1 MSGQRHRPQS
11 GFTLID
17 TLMGSVIA
25 TLLVAAFFTLQVSVT
40 RGVGAINQH
49 ATYQTTLIQ
58 ATNRMQQD
66 VLAATQALQ
75 SWNGIT
81 PQQNDNDPPV
91 AGAVARWILEVPEMN
106 GWTSAPLAHV
116 VYEYLGAS
124 QNPPQNQ
131 LRRLYYAP
139 GVTPPANPTTNEVV
153 ANSVRALGFRACTET
168 GGAAVFTQCVEIYLE
183 TRLAQPVLAAGTV
196 AGTTIPTATR
206 RVRVAYRNSP

>member
-1 MSGQRHRPQS
+1 MSGQPHRPPS
-11 GFTLID
+11 GFTLVD

-25 TLLVAAFFTLQVSVT
+25 TLLLAAFFTVQGSVT

-66 VLAATQALQ
+66 VLTATQALA
-75 SWNGIT
+75 SWNGLT
-81 PQQNDNDPPV
+81 TQQNSSLT
-91 AGAVARWILEVPEMN
+91 AGAVARWILEVPVWDAN
-106 GWTSAPLAHV
+106 GTSAPLGYV
-116 VYEYLGAS
+116 VYKYLGAS
-124 QNPPQNQ
+124 KNPPQNQ
-131 LRRLYYAP
+131 LSRIYYAP
-139 GVTPPANPTTNEVV
+139 GVTPPANPATNEVV

-196 AGTTIPTATR
+196 AGT
-206 RVRVAYRNSP
+206 